1 MSFQSG
7 CIMRRRKNRKR
18 AVRKRLRGRR
28 IKMRLMNNSMNK
40 IAKWILNMRELSTA
54 VLAM

>member
-1 MSFQSG
+1 
-7 CIMRRRKNRKR
+7 MRRRKNRKR